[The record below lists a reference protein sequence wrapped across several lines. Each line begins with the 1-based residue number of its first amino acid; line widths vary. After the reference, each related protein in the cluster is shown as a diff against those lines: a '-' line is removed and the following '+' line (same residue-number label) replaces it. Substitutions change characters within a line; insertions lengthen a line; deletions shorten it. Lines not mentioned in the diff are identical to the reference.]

1 LSGKIAHF
9 SPGIDE
15 IRAQNIVGS
24 NGLANGIATNN
35 PKSLTTSLATTKDRL
50 NMSFTRVEQDGL
62 EFYTLKANGASG
74 MSISALARL
83 CHVNDKAIAYLLK
96 QIARNKVRAKRLK
109 PLVGKELYLGTDLG
123 FGARII
129 RAEIC
134 SGIIRYYAFESRFR
148 TETAQYSFE
157 KFAEMGI
164 ERWIQSITGWQPP
177 LPAPEVTVESV
188 EAFVETYINESL
200 PKGELAISIN
210 PESIINLLQKSK
222 FSADG
227 YRLYL
232 YLEMLSLQAETPTID
247 HICETLNI
255 SLSTFKKWLP
265 KVHTWSRC
273 ADWIQLRTRQGTEFE
288 IQCRMHQELGGDIE
302 VHTIA
307 GRIDLVTATE
317 VIEIKKINHWKDAF
331 GEVMTKGQFFPQ
343 HQKRIHLFGLSD
355 KLMATIVPMCAI
367 ANITVT
373 FERVTQDD
381 DSI

>member
-1 LSGKIAHF
+1 
-9 SPGIDE
+9 
-15 IRAQNIVGS
+15 
-24 NGLANGIATNN
+24 
-35 PKSLTTSLATTKDRL
+35 
-50 NMSFTRVEQDGL
+50 MSFTRVEQDGL

-83 CHVNDKAIAYLLK
+83 CRVNDKAIAYLLK
-96 QIARNKVRAKRLK
+96 QIARNKVHAKRLK
-109 PLVGKELYLGTDLG
+109 PLVGKEIYLGTDLG

-134 SGIIRYYAFESRFR
+134 SGIIRYYAFESRFKN
-148 TETAQYSFE
+148 ETAQYSFE

-164 ERWIQSITGWQPP
+164 EAWIQGITGWKPQTI
-177 LPAPEVTVESV
+177 PELSLESV
-188 EAFVETYINESL
+188 EAFVNDSL
-200 PKGELAISIN
+200 AAGELAISIN
-210 PESIINLLQKSK
+210 PESIVKLLQKSK

-232 YLEMLSLQAETPTID
+232 YLEMLSLQEQTPTID
-247 HICETLNI
+247 HICATLNI

-265 KVHTWSRC
+265 KVHKWSRC

-317 VIEIKKINHWKDAF
+317 VIEIKKIAHWKDAF
-331 GEVMTKGQFFPQ
+331 GEVIAKGQFFPK
-343 HQKRIHLFGLSD
+343 HQKRIHLFGTSD
-355 KLMATIVPMCAI
+355 RLMEVIMPTCA
-367 ANITVT
+367 AENVTVT
-373 FERVTQDD
+373 FESVMQDE
-381 DSI
+381 SPT